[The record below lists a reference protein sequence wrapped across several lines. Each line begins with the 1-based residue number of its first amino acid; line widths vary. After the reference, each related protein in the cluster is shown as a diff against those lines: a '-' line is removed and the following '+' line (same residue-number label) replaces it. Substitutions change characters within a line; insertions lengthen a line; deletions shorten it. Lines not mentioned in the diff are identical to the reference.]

1 METRLP
7 RLLALLLMLSLLL
20 SLAATAADP
29 DSYEI
34 PNDWSHDAFVF
45 AVENDILRGDHHM
58 RLNPQKNITRAEM
71 AAVLVR
77 LIGATQQGNLSAFSD
92 VDPNAWYYPELS
104 AAYAAGIF
112 GGVTATQMMPNAFIT
127 REQAFVALCR
137 AFGIVSA
144 NRTAYTAFTDG
155 NKTSAYARD
164 SLSAMKELG
173 LLRGYGDGSV
183 RPLAYI
189 TRAEIAQLLYNL
201 FDCIADAPDEL
212 PASGTVLYRGTQ
224 KLPDMLTL
232 DGTLIITQA
241 APAVF
246 TPVSWQITGSLILR
260 TGKNTN
266 ANLSAVS
273 AKQLV
278 CAPLS
283 GSVSGKASE
292 VCLWGA
298 SSSFTGNAGRLIV
311 CGGSHSFTG
320 ASNAINVR
328 AGTLTHNGN
337 TGDVTLDGS
346 TTLVLNG
353 NAGNITAN
361 GDNTALTVNGRAASI
376 TLNGGLSTVN
386 GTGSAGT
393 ITICK
398 EQCTVTL
405 KCDKLNDLLYQA
417 EHDAALQTVRTMR
430 IPCTVKRAT
439 AIYKNRDFT
448 GYIRS
453 LPAGTIVYNQYHP
466 DNNTLYVS
474 LGDGTWGWVPRW
486 DCYIPDDAVTTD
498 GKLDYSKATKE
509 GFVDL
514 CNYNSKTDYLIWV
527 SRYTQKVMVFQG
539 KQGAWK
545 LIRTFPCSTGS
556 NDTPTPQGIFEIFS
570 RTQRWNFSYYYV
582 NNVSIFNGGHAFHT
596 ILLDYGGGV
605 YDGRVGIPLSHGCI
619 RMLPEDCKYIY
630 NLPMNTRVVVY

>member
-77 LIGATQQGNLSAFSD
+77 LIGATQQGHLSAFSD

-212 PASGTVLYRGTQ
+212 PA
-224 KLPDMLTL
+224 
-232 DGTLIITQA
+232 
-241 APAVF
+241 
-246 TPVSWQITGSLILR
+246 
-260 TGKNTN
+260 
-266 ANLSAVS
+266 
-273 AKQLV
+273 
-278 CAPLS
+278 C
-283 GSVSGKASE
+283 
-292 VCLWGA
+292 
-298 SSSFTGNAGRLIV
+298 
-311 CGGSHSFTG
+311 
-320 ASNAINVR
+320 
-328 AGTLTHNGN
+328 
-337 TGDVTLDGS
+337 
-346 TTLVLNG
+346 
-353 NAGNITAN
+353 
-361 GDNTALTVNGRAASI
+361 
-376 TLNGGLSTVN
+376 
-386 GTGSAGT
+386 
-393 ITICK
+393 
-398 EQCTVTL
+398 
-405 KCDKLNDLLYQA
+405 
-417 EHDAALQTVRTMR
+417 
-430 IPCTVKRAT
+430 
-439 AIYKNRDFT
+439 
-448 GYIRS
+448 
-453 LPAGTIVYNQYHP
+453 
-466 DNNTLYVS
+466 
-474 LGDGTWGWVPRW
+474 
-486 DCYIPDDAVTTD
+486 
-498 GKLDYSKATKE
+498 
-509 GFVDL
+509 
-514 CNYNSKTDYLIWV
+514 
-527 SRYTQKVMVFQG
+527 
-539 KQGAWK
+539 
-545 LIRTFPCSTGS
+545 
-556 NDTPTPQGIFEIFS
+556 
-570 RTQRWNFSYYYV
+570 
-582 NNVSIFNGGHAFHT
+582 
-596 ILLDYGGGV
+596 
-605 YDGRVGIPLSHGCI
+605 
-619 RMLPEDCKYIY
+619 
-630 NLPMNTRVVVY
+630 